1 MGSGECV
8 AGDHPRHG
16 TEYQVFLRSVFILLR
31 AVRIRAVLVTRIATD
46 VRSGVGLVCD
56 EAEIEARIRLD
67 VDKHAGGP

>member
-1 MGSGECV
+1 MKV
-8 AGDHPRHG
+8 ILPHTGDWMWDWI
-16 TEYQVFLRSVFILLR
+16 VILLR